1 MAVFAVNFKAAHMFF
16 KPLGD
21 NVDVSPSQVGVK
33 VDVLA
38 AQLSVSTSGRRR
50 ATPAFIWSLYE
61 SNIHFPVDEIDIWLF
76 SCLKLHRAH
85 EPVAVFVGLMFNA
98 GQVEAQCVYSEL
110 PAVAWNKV
118 ISSRN
123 RKAEINN
130 SELKDAQKNAQQSF
144 WFYFFLSNQQS
155 KNPKTLHLLTQMTKR
170 QQIPHSGSWNQQTFD
185 TFALKMTETIHRL
198 PRSVNRLIA
207 AALFPTT
214 IDLNESRIHYS

>member
-21 NVDVSPSQVGVK
+21 NVDVSPSQVGVE
-33 VDVLA
+33 VNVLA
-38 AQLSVSTSGRRR
+38 AQLSVSTSCRRR

-118 ISSRN
+118 IGGRN
-123 RKAEINN
+123 RKAEIKN
-130 SELKDAQKNAQQSF
+130 SELKDAKLLIIICGFITSSNIFLMTQLHWSVNTETKHYHVKKMLNRVSEFTSF
-144 WFYFFLSNQQS
+144 CQTN
-155 KNPKTLHLLTQMTKR
+155 NPKTQRLFIYWHEWQK
-170 QQIPHSGSWNQQTFD
+170 GS
-185 TFALKMTETIHRL
+185 KSPI
-198 PRSVNRLIA
+198 
-207 AALFPTT
+207 
-214 IDLNESRIHYS
+214 